1 MNLSIGYLLVIK
13 MHGVL
18 LNIFATGVLI
28 TGRPG
33 IGKSELALTLID
45 RGHQL
50 IADDAPEFYV
60 ENGILIG
67 ACPPLLQG
75 FINIRNIGTININKI
90 FSFKSCAKSTKVQ
103 LAINIDPQGTFS
115 DNIEIKNIKIPQITI
130 KKDVVLIET
139 IVHNFLLKQQGYDAD
154 LDLSNKQKQLLQQ
167 ETS

>member
-1 MNLSIGYLLVIK
+1 

-18 LNIFATGVLI
+18 LNMFATGVLI

-50 IADDAPEFYV
+50 VADDAPDFYIKD
-60 ENGILIG
+60 GILIG
-67 ACPPLLQG
+67 TCPALLQG
-75 FINIRNIGTININKI
+75 FINIRNIGTLNINKI
-90 FSFKSCAKSTKVQ
+90 FSAKSCAKSTKVQ
-103 LAINIDPQGTFS
+103 LAINIDLQSAFR

-130 KKDVVLIET
+130 KKDAVLAET
-139 IVHNFLLKQQGYDAD
+139 TVRNFLLKQQGYDAD
-154 LDLSNKQKQLLQQ
+154 LDLINKQKQLLQQ